1 MKVKLRDGT
10 SRGFTL
16 IEVSAVL
23 IMIGILSTLL
33 VSRIPLNSENDLR
46 AEAEILTAHIRY
58 VTLLALSNDQ
68 DQWSIAF
75 TGGSYSL
82 EKNSSSETVFLP
94 GENDNTH
101 TLSSG
106 ISITVDVETQTLR
119 FEIGTGPT
127 ADYTITLKNEN
138 AVTRTITVH
147 KETGYVE

>member
-1 MKVKLRDGT
+1 M
-10 SRGFTL
+10 L
-16 IEVSAVL
+16 I
-23 IMIGILSTLL
+23 IIGILSTLL

-106 ISITVDVETQTLR
+106 ISITVGVEPLLFQ
-119 FEIGTGPT
+119 IGTGPT